1 MTSSRKRAARP
12 GTLHCRTYENLWNS
26 KKKSFRL
33 YWNKENKNS
42 QQKNI
47 YHCFSKEDFSSQAQR
62 DSGAN
67 KLSRCAQTMSW
78 KLSHIVWHIDIYWHG
93 TITTGTC
100 RLYSRPTVSCRTED
114 ISQLIDVTVK
124 FVVKIKRKDPIFD
137 CSRTIWIYFLMSISE
152 REKLFRSMMT
162 LTLTCTAH
170 VIQQL
175 STAKKNAQYLSTTNA
190 DEFDAIGIYRALRY
204 SPRMHYDICRCRWV
218 YLCIMCYELRWI
230 Y

>member
-47 YHCFSKEDFSSQAQR
+47 YHCFSKEDCSSQAHR

-100 RLYSRPTVSCRTED
+100 RLYLSPTLSCRTED

-175 STAKKNAQYLSTTNA
+175 STAKKK
-190 DEFDAIGIYRALRY
+190 
-204 SPRMHYDICRCRWV
+204 MHSICRQQM
-218 YLCIMCYELRWI
+218 LTNSMLLAFIELSDIPLGCIMTFAGVGECICVLCVMS
-230 Y
+230 